1 MNHQRFSLTSLVI
14 IVLIAAGCFWAGLAY
29 HHYQVDQLASSAF
42 LLPSSPTATTT
53 TNANTLPSTITSNRL
68 SPSNNPAVNQQQL
81 AALMQQLAVLQ
92 QQMKGLQQQRGQV
105 PIETATNTNPVAES
119 AALITDPAT
128 LLSQRRQERQE
139 LEQATHNRI
148 QHLDQA
154 VYAGQMDSARQTQL
168 QQQVQDALQTANLTE
183 DVNLTAANC
192 STRVCKLQLQGKSKN
207 GKNVLFTLYENRV
220 FPGGTRLLTVP
231 DDKGNLTIYASVG
244 NALLP

>member
-68 SPSNNPAVNQQQL
+68 SPSNSPAVNQQQL

-92 QQMKGLQQQRGQV
+92 QQMKVLQQQRGQV
-105 PIETATNTNPVAES
+105 PIEIANTNPVAES

-128 LLSQRRQERQE
+128 LLSQRQQERQE

-192 STRVCKLQLQGKSKN
+192 STRVCKLQLQGKPKN
-207 GKNVLFTLYENRV
+207 GKNILFTLYENRV